1 MLGIDIY
8 FYWIWYV
15 YQMNIY
21 EYLHRLDIYIPAT
34 VDTDTDRYG

>member
-1 MLGIDIY
+1 M
-8 FYWIWYV
+8 

-34 VDTDTDRYG
+34 ATISTDRYG